1 MQARGSEIV
10 RCEHRLPAVAGR
22 DAPLSI
28 LEVAPTGGGA
38 GKTPVLLL
46 HGATFGSPMFD
57 LAPPAMSMQHDLAAR
72 GWRNF
77 ALDIRGYGRSMP
89 SATLDAPADRN
100 EPYARLAD
108 AVDDLASGIRFVI
121 EYTGCE
127 RANLVGFSWGS
138 VVACALAERN
148 SRHLERLVLYA
159 PLYAELND
167 LWIGMI
173 ADPAN
178 RARINPALGAYRWI
192 DLANL
197 LSRWDADIPKGAT
210 IADYRDPEV
219 PHAILRCLAMADPA
233 SGEREEAS
241 FRAPTGALVDLFE
254 IFNGR
259 PLYDPRHISVP
270 TLIIRGGDDTT
281 STASDALRLFQL
293 LGAKRKRFVTISPGS
308 HFLCV
313 ERNAA
318 ELFSEIDLFLRT
330 NAPR

>member
-1 MQARGSEIV
+1 
-10 RCEHRLPAVAGR
+10 
-22 DAPLSI
+22 
-28 LEVAPTGGGA
+28 
-38 GKTPVLLL
+38 
-46 HGATFGSPMFD
+46 
-57 LAPPAMSMQHDLAAR
+57 
-72 GWRNF
+72 
-77 ALDIRGYGRSMP
+77 MP

-100 EPYARLAD
+100 APYARLAD
-108 AVDDLASGIRFVI
+108 AVDDLASGISFLI

-148 SRHLERLVLYA
+148 SSHLERLVLYA
-159 PLYAELND
+159 PLYAEAND

-173 ADPAN
+173 ADPMD
-178 RARINPALGAYRWI
+178 RTRINPALGAYRWI
-192 DLANL
+192 DVANL
-197 LSRWDADIPKGAT
+197 LSRWDADIPRSAN
-210 IADYRDPEV
+210 IADYRDAEV

-233 SGEREEAS
+233 SGEREETS
-241 FRAPTGALVDLFE
+241 FRAPNGALVDLFE

-259 PLYDPRHISVP
+259 PLYDPRQISVP

-281 STASDALRLFQL
+281 STASDALRLFHL